1 MSSVSGSNFSNE
13 IANSSLTKAT
23 GKKLK
28 RRSLSAGFKFSV
40 SRASWISSGAVELAK
55 SSAEKVETLASLF
68 LLNMLQTNESYLL
81 VQNHEF
87 LRNKHFK
94 EDVCP
99 IPLHILKCLI
109 HALSSSTEL
118 TQCAIFSI
126 DSRQWQ
132 LQQPYLA
139 CQMDEQLSANSG
151 AALSPSLIEAN
162 QKALDYET
170 LQKSTELFEA
180 VLQNIDRFSTSDSF
194 EVMNLYR
201 SLKASPW
208 GKNHCN
214 TKPDLVPQLD
224 GIFEKCAKLLA
235 IEWKEIS
242 GDSFRVIPAK
252 EFIWAVKYS
261 GRSKFSIKCP
271 KTKSYFRLMDNM
283 SAFCRSEILCF
294 SEQGVTPLRRAQK
307 IENLIF
313 LAYSSYL
320 MGSYMVSM
328 AIYIGIT
335 HRSIERLSETW
346 KLLGKE
352 SHDQWCMLCEK
363 LEHRLN
369 FEKLRIDMNAFKGRK
384 IPFLTLYHRKF
395 IGLVTTIECS
405 EDEIKLQKFEKEIV
419 EARIQGFAAIK
430 DLKSK
435 KIKLEEIMLID
446 ASQLS
451 LVKNKLEERL
461 NKLMP
466 QSDKMIN
473 HSSEED
479 IARKIRQISRIQVK
493 LRAFDKMIFHNYR
506 IKSTRTALENKLIHL
521 KETRDKIRT
530 MNRGKASSEEATV
543 RETSQIE
550 DIDKKLKIMEMVNT
564 LDYEALTVKLREI
577 EFKISQ
583 NSIKIVQSYT
593 QIKAIKN
600 ELIAYQEQISTSPR
614 INEVQKLTLTILDW
628 HSTRSDQEFEE
639 ECYRLSSLYETSPR
653 KDDNAQS

>member
-252 EFIWAVKYS
+252 EFIRAVKYS

-405 EDEIKLQKFEKEIV
+405 EDEIELQKFEKEIV

-451 LVKNKLEERL
+451 LVKNKL
-461 NKLMP
+461 
-466 QSDKMIN
+466 
-473 HSSEED
+473 
-479 IARKIRQISRIQVK
+479 K
-493 LRAFDKMIFHNYR
+493 LRALDKMIFHSNK
-506 IKSTRTALENKLIHL
+506 IKSIRTALENKLIYL
-521 KETRDKIRT
+521 KERREKIRA

-543 RETSQIE
+543 RETSEID

-614 INEVQKLTLTILDW
+614 INEVQKLTLSILNW